1 MTAANDA
8 PQVCEEGPG
17 QNNDLGGIPIFR
29 GIDLPEAY
37 RHQSYHAPTV
47 SRETLQEWFSPARLS
62 RYRIEPVDAWYVW
75 NTRISKAFLEDISHV
90 EVLLRNFIDVRLSAD
105 TGIRRWWESPSYR
118 LGGFPRNVDRA
129 EKRLRRA
136 RLDATPDQIVASLSL
151 DNWRFLLTPRL
162 EATVWKALTDL
173 RNGGMPHYP
182 GRSRRDFEENVEL
195 IRHVRNRASHQ
206 EPLISAHPDQ
216 QAEIRRLCPL
226 RNSDRH
232 RRPQHQP
239 RRGRMDRHPLTR
251 SRCHRP
257 APHTARPLT
266 RIRRRPTPLSTP
278 CINWL
283 FTDEGVVKVALSMLR
298 SLAMGV

>member
-1 MTAANDA
+1 MLGRGLCAGTSLPYLPVNMDSHVPGRDEMTAANDA

-17 QNNDLGGIPIFR
+17 QDNDLGGIPIFR

-118 LGGFPRNVDRA
+118 LGGFPRNVARA
-129 EKRLRRA
+129 EARLRRA
-136 RLDATPDQIVASLSL
+136 GLDATPDQIVASLSL
-151 DNWRFLLTPRL
+151 DNWRFLLTPRR

-216 QAEIRRLCPL
+216 QAEIRRLAHYVTAIDTVA
-226 RNSDRH
+226 RNINPDAAEWIATH
-232 RRPQHQP
+232 
-239 RRGRMDRHPLTR
+239 
-251 SRCHRP
+251 SRVLD
-257 APHTARPLT
+257 AIAQ
-266 RIRRRPTPLSTP
+266 RPTPQ
-278 CINWL
+278 
-283 FTDEGVVKVALSMLR
+283 DH
-298 SLAMGV
+298 

>member
-17 QNNDLGGIPIFR
+17 QNNGLGGIPIFR

-162 EATVWKALTDL
+162 EATVWKLSLTYVTEVCLTTRGVADATSRKTWSSSATSVTAPPIKSPSSALTLTNKL
-173 RNGGMPHYP
+173 RFAG
-182 GRSRRDFEENVEL
+182 L
-195 IRHVRNRASHQ
+195 
-206 EPLISAHPDQ
+206 
-216 QAEIRRLCPL
+216 
-226 RNSDRH
+226 
-232 RRPQHQP
+232 
-239 RRGRMDRHPLTR
+239 
-251 SRCHRP
+251 P
-257 APHTARPLT
+257 AT
-266 RIRRRPTPLSTP
+266 
-278 CINWL
+278 
-283 FTDEGVVKVALSMLR
+283 
-298 SLAMGV
+298 

>member
-37 RHQSYHAPTV
+37 RHPPYHAPTV

-118 LGGFPRNVDRA
+118 SVVSRVTSPGPRRDCGARGSMRPLIRSWRVCHWTTGAFCSPRA
-129 EKRLRRA
+129 WKQPYGKLSLTYVTEACLTTRGVA
-136 RLDATPDQIVASLSL
+136 DATSRKTWSSS
-151 DNWRFLLTPRL
+151 
-162 EATVWKALTDL
+162 ATAVTAPPIKSPSSALTLTNKL
-173 RNGGMPHYP
+173 RFAGLP
-182 GRSRRDFEENVEL
+182 
-195 IRHVRNRASHQ
+195 I
-206 EPLISAHPDQ
+206 
-216 QAEIRRLCPL
+216 
-226 RNSDRH
+226 
-232 RRPQHQP
+232 
-239 RRGRMDRHPLTR
+239 T
-251 SRCHRP
+251 
-257 APHTARPLT
+257 
-266 RIRRRPTPLSTP
+266 
-278 CINWL
+278 
-283 FTDEGVVKVALSMLR
+283 
-298 SLAMGV
+298 